1 MTGHSAIRPE
11 DVLSD
16 SDNSTTV
23 DGVTVRKGTIAAFI
37 ANAKLLET
45 IAQSDPRHAAIE
57 RELRK
62 LAPAVRAIGILDVF
76 TPRTPRIASLLVEPQ
91 ATSSRPFRKH
101 NSCHPERLSG
111 LHVEAERQGI
121 AARPSRPALPSG
133 IVSPAP
139 PGISTRPDSIPIVTN
154 AHGHRVLPH
163 HRITGIRHEPQGERR
178 TRHPFGRNAPGR

>member
-62 LAPAVRAIGILDVF
+62 LAPAVRAIGLLDVF
-76 TPRTPRIASLLVEPQ
+76 TPRTPRIASLLGEPR
-91 ATSSRPFRKH
+91 AT
-101 NSCHPERLSG
+101 
-111 LHVEAERQGI
+111 
-121 AARPSRPALPSG
+121 
-133 IVSPAP
+133 
-139 PGISTRPDSIPIVTN
+139 
-154 AHGHRVLPH
+154 
-163 HRITGIRHEPQGERR
+163 
-178 TRHPFGRNAPGR
+178 